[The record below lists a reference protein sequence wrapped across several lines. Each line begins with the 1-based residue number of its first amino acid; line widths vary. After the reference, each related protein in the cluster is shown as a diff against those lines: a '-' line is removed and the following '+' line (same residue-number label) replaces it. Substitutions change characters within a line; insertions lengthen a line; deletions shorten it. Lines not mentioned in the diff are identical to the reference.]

1 MGTHAATWESAEF
14 RRKRI
19 IPANL
24 IRRSQWIFRRCGG
37 ADNPVRSA
45 RFAAGAYTP
54 LAYAEQQLHTLR
66 ALLKQEFG

>member
-24 IRRSQWIFRRCGG
+24 IRRSQWICCRCGR
-37 ADNPVRSA
+37 ADNPARSA

-54 LAYAEQQLHTLR
+54 LAYAEQQLRTLR
-66 ALLKQEFG
+66 ALVKQEFG